1 MERYQQQQQSS
12 SDNSRNTAQLQDGF
26 QELFDFRGHRLQVR
40 GFNTVESL
48 EDTRRVTQFSTVQNY
63 VSWDAKQVLLWSHNS
78 FDPSSRP
85 TIISQVKFSNQP
97 NYICAVVH
105 VLKMKVF
112 LAAALDMSFKI
123 FDNHFQLLES
133 IHHDER
139 AILQMEYDSQKDLI
153 FTSGA
158 AGIGAWRL
166 YRNLT
171 ADKAHIME
179 KMYAFAGCDTW
190 ITNMLYQPQCNRIYA
205 VKESTVQ
212 VISTTRRAVVTEL
225 ENIHDA
231 PINVVCWYE
240 RNQFYLTGCRYVVL
254 LL

>member
-1 MERYQQQQQSS
+1 MERYQQQTSS
-12 SDNSRNTAQLQDGF
+12 TSTNQLQDGF
-26 QELFDFRGHRLQVR
+26 QELFTFRGHRLQLR

-48 EDTRRVTQFSTVQNY
+48 EDTRRVLRYSTEQHY

-78 FDPSSRP
+78 FDPTSKP
-85 TIISQVKFSNQP
+85 TVINQVKFSNQP
-97 NYICAVVH
+97 NYICAIVH

-123 FDNHFQLLES
+123 FDNHLQLLES

-139 AILQMEYDSQKDLI
+139 AILQMEYDNSKELV

-158 AGIGAWRL
+158 NGVSAWRL
-166 YRNLT
+166 YRNLNV
-171 ADKAHIME
+171 DKAHIME
-179 KMYAFAGCDTW
+179 KMYNFSGCDTW
-190 ITNMLYQPQCNRIYA
+190 ITNMIYQPLYNRIYA
-205 VKESTVQ
+205 VKENTVQ
-212 VISTTRRAVVTEL
+212 VLSTTRRAVVTAL

-240 RNQFYLTGCRYVVL
+240 RNQFYLTGCR
-254 LL
+254 